1 MRQRFLGWDEKGTRF
16 TQQRPGNFP
25 HLMLR
30 EYRLRWMVF
39 FVLLGALAGGCG
51 LPTPERD
58 NASRSAP
65 AGDSSNSP
73 LAPGQIRRIVSMAP
87 SITETLFA
95 LGCGD
100 RVVAVTDFCEY
111 PPEVRNLPRV
121 GGYVN
126 PNLEAVL
133 RLRPDLVVAPAGAE
147 DLPAKLKAM
156 GLPVLTV
163 DHRSIEGV
171 FDSLS
176 ILGKAL
182 GVERRAEE
190 LRATWRKRLDTIAQR
205 CRGQPRPRVLVVV
218 DRPLETGRLQNLCAA
233 GSDGFLNR
241 LVELAGGE
249 NVIGDSAVAFPI
261 ISAETVLRLNPDV
274 IIEIQAGR
282 EISSE
287 RHSEW
292 LAAWQEVKEVSAV
305 QNGRVYL
312 LGKDVP
318 VVPGPR
324 MLDLAES
331 LGRCIHPELFDASGP
346 SRSVTSGEK

>member
-1 MRQRFLGWDEKGTRF
+1 MQSTNRSLDLF
-16 TQQRPGNFP
+16 RP
-25 HLMLR
+25 MSR
-30 EYRLRWMVF
+30 EHCF
-39 FVLLGALAGGCG
+39 FGIILSVLLVTLAGGCG
-51 LPTPERD
+51 LQPAERD
-58 NASRSAP
+58 EALRAATTGASSDSAF
-65 AGDSSNSP
+65 SS
-73 LAPGQIRRIVSMAP
+73 GQFRRIVSMAP

-156 GLPVLTV
+156 GLRVLTV
-163 DHRSIEGV
+163 DHRSIDGV

-182 GVERRAEE
+182 GVEQRAQKLAASWHERLELIARR
-190 LRATWRKRLDTIAQR
+190 
-205 CRGQPRPRVLVVV
+205 CHGQPRPRVLVVV

-233 GSDGFLNR
+233 GSDGFLNK
-241 LVELAGGE
+241 LVALAGGE
-249 NVIGDSAVAFPI
+249 NVLGDSAVAFPI
-261 ISAETVLRLNPDV
+261 ISAETVLRLNPEV
-274 IIEIQAGR
+274 IIDIQAGK
-282 EISSE
+282 ETSSD
-287 RHSEW
+287 HHAEW
-292 LAAWQEVKEVSAV
+292 LAAWQEVKEVAAV

-324 MLDLAES
+324 MIDLAEF
-331 LGRCIHPELFDASGP
+331 LARCIHPELFDASGP
-346 SRSVTSGEK
+346 SRSVTSREK